1 MEKIYSII
9 GWGIVSLLCISLLV
23 LVIAIIL
30 SFINNIRKDNPQ
42 KSTIYLVVFGGI
54 FVFVLF
60 SLGML
65 VIAQYRTLGE
75 GHISA
80 DAGTF
85 LALISLSL
93 SLAAIVPFFVTKALT
108 EKEVDRKVDVV
119 LKDREKQIMKMV
131 RLAESR
137 LHTSDA
143 DISRMIGYLL
153 VNDKHDYFWSLSW
166 LARSIKS
173 RKSADED
180 SYGEV
185 DRSASSLFIKQELRM
200 IAANIVKIYAD
211 AAAKEGFDKLFDYYD
226 KSFEV
231 RYTGESRCPQGTL
244 ARVLRDYVYLIDD
257 MQEGGDLFERIND
270 KSECSALVQ
279 LLENLCVEI
288 LKYLMGDGT
297 QMTLQKLSD
306 KMVCRS
312 FKKDADVSLIDKLAS
327 LYEKRN
333 RKFDAQDAL
342 AAMKEFQWFAEIKN
356 LSSPEIGLPTV
367 EQ

>member
-211 AAAKEGFDKLFDYYD
+211 VPKEGFGKLFEYYD
-226 KSFEV
+226 SSFEA

-270 KSECSALVQ
+270 KSECSALVS

-288 LKYLMGDGT
+288 LKYLVGGE
-297 QMTLQKLSD
+297 QKNLQKLSD

-312 FKKDADVSLIDKLAS
+312 FKKDADVSLTDKLAS
-327 LYEKRN
+327 LYKKNNSE
-333 RKFDAQDAL
+333 FDAQGAL
-342 AAMKEFQWFAEIKN
+342 AAMEKFQWFVKKKS
-356 LSSPEIGLPTV
+356 LSSPEISLPIV

>member
-211 AAAKEGFDKLFDYYD
+211 VPEEGFGKLFEDYD
-226 KSFEV
+226 SSFEV
-231 RYTGESRCPQGTL
+231 RYTGKVKCPQGTL

-257 MQEGGDLFERIND
+257 MQGGGDLFKRIDD

-288 LKYLMGDGT
+288 LKYLVGDGK

-312 FKKDADVSLIDKLAS
+312 FKKDADVSLTDKLAS
-327 LYEKRN
+327 LYKKNNSE
-333 RKFDAQDAL
+333 FDAQEAL
-342 AAMKEFQWFAEIKN
+342 TAMEKFQWFAEIKN
-356 LSSPEIGLPTV
+356 LSSPEIGLPIV

>member
-153 VNDKHDYFWSLSW
+153 VNDKPDYFWSLSW

-211 AAAKEGFDKLFDYYD
+211 VPKEGFGKLFEDYD
-226 KSFEV
+226 SDFEA

-257 MQEGGDLFERIND
+257 MQGGGDLFKRIDD
-270 KSECSALVQ
+270 KSECSALVR

-288 LKYLMGDGT
+288 LKYLVGDGK

-312 FKKDADVSLIDKLAS
+312 FKKDADVSLTDKLAS

-333 RKFDAQDAL
+333 IKFDAQDAL

-356 LSSPEIGLPTV
+356 LSSPEIGLPIV